1 MDFSG
6 SPLHLQDNADFLLD
20 CQSLLELSGVG
31 SDSGYYSAGSSL
43 SPTSSVA
50 SCCLSPLAAHCGTF
64 QETSE
69 HLPFF
74 RQPVTE
80 DRQPAAMQKPR
91 KPRSKYPGK
100 KRQTASEREK
110 LRMRD
115 LTKALQHLRTYL
127 PASVAP
133 VGQTLTKIE
142 TLRLTIRYISHLSDQ
157 LGLSETGLSSRTS
170 TNQLQSSN
178 PQPAAPD
185 CFSSPMMSQTT
196 PYPDSF
202 SMEQFPSA
210 YQNPG
215 SISFATCFWSTQHHQ
230 HQHQCSFYGQG

>member
-178 PQPAAPD
+178 PQPTHA
-185 CFSSPMMSQTT
+185 SNQQIISPLSTL
-196 PYPDSF
+196 SL
-202 SMEQFPSA
+202 
-210 YQNPG
+210 QNPG